1 MQILEYDEG
10 DHSVSRAINLLLVGL
25 SVFMSDVSAQSYPTR
40 SIRVIVPYPA
50 GGGADFVAR
59 IYAKSLSD
67 VFGQQVVIDNRGG
80 ANGNVGS
87 ELAAKS
93 PPDGYTLLVTAST
106 NLTINPGLYQKM
118 PFDAQRA
125 FAPISILAI
134 QPTILVVHPTLPVA
148 TVKELVA
155 LAKARPG
162 QLNFGSAGAGSSGH
176 LAAELFKMVTAV
188 NIVHIPYKG
197 TGPATSDL
205 LGGQIPLM
213 FNNLPPSLPLVK
225 AGRLR
230 ALAVT
235 GEKRSPA
242 APQLPTMAEAGYPGV
257 VMTLWN
263 AMLAPAGTPPEI
275 LARLHSEIIK
285 ASRSQDVRDRLS
297 AEGTEAL
304 TTTPAELAQT
314 MKSETARWAN
324 VIKAANIALE

>member
-1 MQILEYDEG
+1 M
-10 DHSVSRAINLLLVGL
+10 SRSIKWMIAGALFCVM
-25 SVFMSDVSAQSYPTR
+25 STVFAQSYPIR
-40 SIRVIVPYPA
+40 PIRVIVPYPA

-67 VFGQQVVIDNRGG
+67 SLGQQFAVDNRGG

-87 ELAAKS
+87 ELATKA

-118 PFDAQRA
+118 PFDVQRGL
-125 FAPISILAI
+125 APISILAI
-134 QPTILVVHPTLPVA
+134 QPTILVVHPTLPAA

-162 QLNFGSAGAGSSGH
+162 QLNFGSAGAGSSAH
-176 LAAELFKMVTAV
+176 LAAELFKMVAGV
-188 NIVHIPYKG
+188 NIVHVPYKG
-197 TGPATSDL
+197 TGPATTDL
-205 LGGQIPLM
+205 MGGQIPLM
-213 FNNLPPSLPLVK
+213 FNNLPPSLGLVK

-242 APQLPTMAEAGYPGV
+242 VPQLPTMVEAGYPGV

-263 AMLAPAGTPPEI
+263 ALFAPAGTPSEI
-275 LARLHSEIIK
+275 LGKLHAEVLKAANSSE
-285 ASRSQDVRDRLS
+285 VRDRLS

-304 TTTPAELAQT
+304 TTSPAELAAN
-314 MKSETARWAN
+314 MKSETARWAK
-324 VIKAANIALE
+324 VIKAANIVLE

>member
-1 MQILEYDEG
+1 MSI
-10 DHSVSRAINLLLVGL
+10 RLLIAGALLCVAS
-25 SVFMSDVSAQSYPTR
+25 SVFAQSYPNRTV
-40 SIRVIVPYPA
+40 RVIVPYPA

-67 VFGQQVVIDNRGG
+67 SIGQQFVVDNRGG

-118 PFDAQRA
+118 PFDVQRA

-134 QPTILVVHPTLPVA
+134 QPTILVVHPTLPA
-148 TVKELVA
+148 KTVKELVM
-155 LAKARPG
+155 LAKTRPG
-162 QLNFGSAGAGSSGH
+162 QLNFGSAGAGSSAH
-176 LAAELFKMVTAV
+176 LAAELFKMVAGV
-188 NIVHIPYKG
+188 DIVHVPYKG

-225 AGRLR
+225 AGKLR

-242 APQLPTMAEAGYPGV
+242 APELPTMAEAGYPGV

-275 LARLHSEIIK
+275 LGRLHSEIIK
-285 ASRSQDVRDRLS
+285 AAKSPDVRGRLS

-304 TTTPAELAQT
+304 TTTPTELADI
-314 MKSETARWAN
+314 MKSETARWAK
-324 VIKAANIALE
+324 VIKTANIALE

>member
-1 MQILEYDEG
+1 M
-10 DHSVSRAINLLLVGL
+10 SRSIKWLIAGALL
-25 SVFMSDVSAQSYPTR
+25 SVMSNVFAQNYPTR

-67 VFGQQVVIDNRGG
+67 SLGQQIVVDNRGG

-87 ELAAKS
+87 EVAAKS

-118 PFDAQRA
+118 PFDVQRA
-125 FAPISILAI
+125 LAPISMLAI
-134 QPTILVVHPTLPVA
+134 QPTILVVHPTLPAA

-155 LAKARPG
+155 LAKTRPG

-176 LAAELFKMVTAV
+176 LAAELFKMVAGV
-188 NIVHIPYKG
+188 DLVHVPYKG

-242 APQLPTMAEAGYPGV
+242 APQLPTMAEAGFPGV

-263 AMLAPAGTPPEI
+263 ALLAPAGTSPEI
-275 LARLHSEIIK
+275 LGKLHSEIIK
-285 ASRSQDVRDRLS
+285 AAKSREVRDRLA
-297 AEGTEAL
+297 AEGTEAR
-304 TTTPAELAQT
+304 TTSSAELAEI
-314 MKSETARWAN
+314 MKSETARWAK
-324 VIKAANIALE
+324 VIKAANITLE

>member
-1 MQILEYDEG
+1 M
-10 DHSVSRAINLLLVGL
+10 SRSIKWVVAGALFCVMS
-25 SVFMSDVSAQSYPTR
+25 SVFAQSYPTR
-40 SIRVIVPYPA
+40 PIRVIVPYPA

-67 VFGQQVVIDNRGG
+67 SLGQQFAVDNRGG

-87 ELAAKS
+87 ELATKA

-118 PFDAQRA
+118 PFDPQRA
-125 FAPISILAI
+125 LAPISILAI
-134 QPTILVVHPTLPVA
+134 QPTILVVHPTLPAA

-162 QLNFGSAGAGSSGH
+162 QLNFGSAGAGSSAH
-176 LAAELFKMVTAV
+176 LAAELFKMVAGV
-188 NIVHIPYKG
+188 NIVHVPYKG
-197 TGPATSDL
+197 TGPATTDL
-205 LGGQIPLM
+205 MGGQIPLM
-213 FNNLPPSLPLVK
+213 FNNLPPSLGLVK

-242 APQLPTMAEAGYPGV
+242 VPQLPTMVEAGYPGV

-263 AMLAPAGTPPEI
+263 ALFAPAGTPSEI
-275 LARLHSEIIK
+275 LGKLHSEVIK
-285 ASRSQDVRDRLS
+285 AANSPEVRDRLS

-304 TTTPAELAQT
+304 TTTPAELAAN
-314 MKSETARWAN
+314 MKSETARWAK
-324 VIKAANIALE
+324 VIKAANIVLE

>member
-1 MQILEYDEG
+1 M
-10 DHSVSRAINLLLVGL
+10 SRSTGMLITIVLLALM
-25 SVFMSDVSAQSYPTR
+25 SNVFAQSYPAR
-40 SIRVIVPYPA
+40 SVRVIVPYPA

-59 IYAKSLSD
+59 IYAKSLSESL
-67 VFGQQVVIDNRGG
+67 GQQFVIDNRGG

-93 PPDGYTLLVTAST
+93 LPDGYTMLVTAST
-106 NLTINPGLYQKM
+106 NLTINPGLYHKM
-118 PFDAQRA
+118 PFDVQRA
-125 FAPISILAI
+125 FAPISILAT
-134 QPTILVVHPTLPVA
+134 QPTILVVHPTLPAA

-155 LAKARPG
+155 LAKTRPG
-162 QLNFGSAGAGSSGH
+162 QLNFGSAGPGSSAH
-176 LAAELFKMVTAV
+176 LAAELFKMVAGV
-188 NIVHIPYKG
+188 NLVHVPYKG

-225 AGRLR
+225 AGKLR

-242 APQLPTMAEAGYPGV
+242 APQLPTMAEAGFPGV

-275 LARLHSEIIK
+275 LGKLHAEIMRAAK
-285 ASRSQDVRDRLS
+285 STDVRDRLS

-304 TTTPAELAQT
+304 TTTSAELT
-314 MKSETARWAN
+314 EIMKTETVRWAK
-324 VIKAANIALE
+324 VIKTANIALE

>member
-1 MQILEYDEG
+1 MMPRSIGVLIAG
-10 DHSVSRAINLLLVGL
+10 GLLA
-25 SVFMSDVSAQSYPTR
+25 FMSNVFAQGYPTR
-40 SIRVIVPYPA
+40 SVRVIVPYPA

-67 VFGQQVVIDNRGG
+67 NLGQQFVVDNRGG

-93 PPDGYTLLVTAST
+93 PPDGYTVLVTAST

-118 PFDAQRA
+118 PFDVQRA
-125 FAPISILAI
+125 FAPISILAT
-134 QPTILVVHPTLPVA
+134 QPTILVVHPTLPAA

-155 LAKARPG
+155 LAKTHPG
-162 QLNFGSAGAGSSGH
+162 QLNFGSAGPGSSAH
-176 LAAELFKMVTAV
+176 LAAELFKMVAGV
-188 NIVHIPYKG
+188 NLVHIPYKG

-225 AGRLR
+225 AGKLR

-242 APQLPTMAEAGYPGV
+242 APQLPTMAEAGFPGV

-275 LARLHSEIIK
+275 LSKLHSGIMK
-285 ASRSQDVRDRLS
+285 ASKLTDVRDRLS

-304 TTTPAELAQT
+304 TTTSSELT
-314 MKSETARWAN
+314 EIMKSETARWAK
-324 VIKAANIALE
+324 VIKSANIALE

>member
-1 MQILEYDEG
+1 M
-10 DHSVSRAINLLLVGL
+10 SSRAIHLLLAGAL
-25 SVFMSDVSAQSYPTR
+25 SSLVSPVCAQSASSGSGQAYPTR
-40 SIRVIVPYPA
+40 SVRVIVPYPA
-50 GGGADFVAR
+50 GGGADFVGRVYAR
-59 IYAKSLSD
+59 SLSESL
-67 VFGQQVVIDNRGG
+67 GQQLVVDNRGG

-87 ELAAKS
+87 EVAAKS

-118 PFDAQRA
+118 PFDVQRA
-125 FAPISILAI
+125 LAPISMLAT

-148 TVKELVA
+148 TVKELIA

-176 LAAELFKMVTAV
+176 LAAELFKMVTGV
-188 NIVHIPYKG
+188 NIVHVPYKG

-235 GEKRSPA
+235 GEQRSPA
-242 APQLPTMAEAGYPGV
+242 VPQLPTMAEAGYPGV

-263 AMLAPAGTPPEI
+263 GMFAPAGTSPDI
-275 LARLHSEIIK
+275 LAKLHAEIIK
-285 ASRSQDVRDRLS
+285 ASRSQDVRDRLA
-297 AEGTEAL
+297 AEGTEAR
-304 TTTPAELAQT
+304 TTTSAELAEI
-314 MKSETARWAN
+314 MKSETARWAK
-324 VIKAANIALE
+324 VIKAANIRLE

>member
-1 MQILEYDEG
+1 M
-10 DHSVSRAINLLLVGL
+10 SRAINLLLAGALL
-25 SVFMSDVSAQSYPTR
+25 SLISNVFPQAYPIR

-67 VFGQQVVIDNRGG
+67 SFGQQVVIDNRGG

-118 PFDAQRA
+118 PFDVQRA

-176 LAAELFKMVTAV
+176 LAAELFKMVTGV
-188 NIVHIPYKG
+188 NMVHVPYKG

-242 APQLPTMAEAGYPGV
+242 APQLPTMVEAGFPGV
-257 VMTLWN
+257 VLTLWN
-263 AMLAPAGTPPEI
+263 AMLAPAGTPPET

-285 ASRSQDVRDRLS
+285 ASKSQDVRDRLS

-304 TTTPAELAQT
+304 TTTSAELAQM
-314 MKSETARWAN
+314 MKSETARWAK

>member
-1 MQILEYDEG
+1 MPRSIKWLIAG
-10 DHSVSRAINLLLVGL
+10 ALLCVT
-25 SVFMSDVSAQSYPTR
+25 SNVFAQSYPTR

-67 VFGQQVVIDNRGG
+67 SLGQQLVVDNRGG

-118 PFDAQRA
+118 PFDVQRA

-176 LAAELFKMVTAV
+176 LAAELFKMVAGV
-188 NIVHIPYKG
+188 NLVHIPYKG

-225 AGRLR
+225 AGKLR

-242 APQLPTMAEAGYPGV
+242 APQLPTMAEAGFPGV

-263 AMLAPAGTPPEI
+263 AMLAPAGTPPDI
-275 LARLHSEIIK
+275 LARLHSEIIE
-285 ASRSQDVRDRLS
+285 ASKSADVRERLS
-297 AEGTEAL
+297 AGGNEAL
-304 TTTPAELAQT
+304 TTTPAQLVEI
-314 MKSETARWAN
+314 MKSETARWAK
-324 VIKAANIALE
+324 VIKTANIALE

>member
-1 MQILEYDEG
+1 M
-10 DHSVSRAINLLLVGL
+10 SRSIEWLIAGALLCFTTT
-25 SVFMSDVSAQSYPTR
+25 VFAQNYPTR
-40 SIRVIVPYPA
+40 SVRVIVPYPA
-50 GGGADFVAR
+50 GGGADFVGR
-59 IYAKSLSD
+59 IYAKGLSD
-67 VFGQQVVIDNRGG
+67 SLGQQFVVDNRGG

-93 PPDGYTLLVTAST
+93 APDGYTLLVTAST

-118 PFDAQRA
+118 PFDVQRA

-134 QPTILVVHPTLPVA
+134 QPTILVVHPTLPAA
-148 TVKELVA
+148 TVKDLVA

-176 LAAELFKMVTAV
+176 LAAELFKMVTGV

-205 LGGQIPLM
+205 LGGQIPMM
-213 FNNLPPSLPLVK
+213 FNNLPPSLALVK
-225 AGRLR
+225 AGKLR

-242 APQLPTMAEAGYPGV
+242 APQVPTMAEAGFPGV

-263 AMLAPAGTPPEI
+263 ALLAPAGTPPEI
-275 LARLHSEIIK
+275 LAKLHAEIIE
-285 ASRSQDVRDRLS
+285 ASKS
-297 AEGTEAL
+297 AEVRERLAAGGNEAL
-304 TTTPAELAQT
+304 TTTPAQLAET
-314 MKSETARWAN
+314 MKSETAQWAK
-324 VIKAANIALE
+324 VIKTANIALE

>member
-1 MQILEYDEG
+1 MTRALGLFFAGILLTLAGNGY
-10 DHSVSRAINLLLVGL
+10 
-25 SVFMSDVSAQSYPTR
+25 AQNYPTR
-40 SIRVIVPYPA
+40 SVRVIVPYPA

-67 VFGQQVVIDNRGG
+67 SMGQQFVVDNRGG

-87 ELAAKS
+87 EVAAKS

-106 NLTINPGLYQKM
+106 NLTINPGLYRKM
-118 PFDAQRA
+118 PFDVQRA

-176 LAAELFKMVTAV
+176 LAAELFKMVTGV
-188 NIVHIPYKG
+188 DLVHVPYKG

-242 APQLPTMAEAGYPGV
+242 APQLPTMLEAGYPGV

-263 AMLAPAGTPPEI
+263 ALLAPAGTPPDI
-275 LARLHSEIIK
+275 VAKLHAEVIK
-285 ASRSQDVRDRLS
+285 ASRSQDVRDRLA

-304 TTTPAELAQT
+304 TTTPGELT
-314 MKSETARWAN
+314 ENLKSETARWAK
-324 VIKAANIALE
+324 VIKAANITLE